1 MLKLNMANWDRIA
14 RFIIGIVL
22 LVLALTGTVAGV
34 LGIIFDIIGA
44 IFVVTGL
51 VGFCPLYAV
60 LKFSTR
66 KA

>member
-1 MLKLNMANWDRIA
+1 MLKLNMANWDRIG
-14 RFIIGIVL
+14 RFVIGIIL
-22 LVLALTGTVAGV
+22 LVLSLTGSATGV

-51 VGFCPLYAV
+51 VGFCPLYA
-60 LKFSTR
+60 LFQFSTK